1 MTETTSDTSYV
12 EHSCTLAV
20 SGWEIP
26 AALTVPASHDEARL
40 PSAILLIPGSLFSD
54 VNGDYPAWNSFPSVY
69 KHLARQLSARGHAV
83 YRFAKLGPGT
93 GSVATDA
100 ERAAT
105 VRTWGGRLVI
115 AGAALTAMRA
125 ELASRGVIAKKVIGA
140 GHSEGAVI
148 VSQLATSDRGSELD
162 GVVLLAGPSVGILEI
177 MREQVG
183 VMTPPDQLSA
193 ASERLDAVIGY
204 VRRGEAIP
212 AEFAGGGMGAGALAS
227 MPEDARRYMRE
238 SDATDPKAL
247 ASVMSQPALV
257 VQGGKDGSVPAHHGE
272 ALRDAL
278 MAREGGRKRTEFL
291 FVPEVQHM
299 FKVVPDGVP
308 AQEAFGY
315 PGETDI
321 RVADGIDRWIR
332 GLSG

>member
-1 MTETTSDTSYV
+1 MTNTTSETSYI
-12 EHSCTLAV
+12 EHGCTLAV

-26 AALTVPASHDEARL
+26 AALTLPAARSDEPL

-54 VNGDYPAWNSFPSVY
+54 VNGDYPAWNSFPGVY

-100 ERAAT
+100 ERSAA

-125 ELASRGVIAKKVIGA
+125 ELTSRGIVATKVIGA
-140 GHSEGAVI
+140 GHSEGSVV
-148 VSQLATSDRGSELD
+148 VSQLATSERADELD

-177 MREQVG
+177 MREQIG
-183 VMTPPDQLSA
+183 AWTPPEQHSA
-193 ASERLDAVIGY
+193 AKERLDAVIGF

-227 MPEDARRYMRE
+227 MPDDARRYMRE
-238 SDATDPKAL
+238 CDATDPKVL
-247 ASVMSQPALV
+247 AAAMTQPVLV
-257 VQGGKDGSVPAHHGE
+257 VQGGNDTSVPAHHGE
-272 ALRDAL
+272 ALRDVL
-278 MAREGGRKRTEFL
+278 SARPSAETEYL

-299 FKVVPDGVP
+299 FKVAPEGTP
-308 AQEAFGY
+308 LQEAFGY
-315 PGETDI
+315 PGETDVRI
-321 RVADGIDRWIR
+321 ADGIDRWIR
-332 GLSG
+332 R